1 MNEELKLLEE
11 LQGEAQSGKKGYCAP
26 EFDTVKLDFAST
38 MLNASDP
45 EVVPGG
51 GDDIGDL

>member
-11 LQGEAQSGKKGYCAP
+11 LQGEAKSEKKEYCAP
-26 EFDTVKLDFAST
+26 EIEIVKLGLVNDL
-38 MLNASDP
+38 LNASDP
-45 EVVPGG
+45 EEVSGA